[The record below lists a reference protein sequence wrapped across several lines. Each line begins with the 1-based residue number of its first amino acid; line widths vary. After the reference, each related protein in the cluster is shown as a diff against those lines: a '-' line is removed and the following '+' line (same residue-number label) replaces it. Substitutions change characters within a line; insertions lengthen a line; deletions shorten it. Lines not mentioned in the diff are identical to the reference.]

1 MGTTLS
7 NWIESLPVAKS
18 HEDKFVFIEGVKPL
32 REETLLGQCVVKYY
46 KSKDVFMVKWI
57 YSKTMH

>member
-46 KSKDVFMVKWI
+46 KSKDVFMVK
-57 YSKTMH
+57 